1 MVADSDRFWLLELRV
16 SRHFSTF
23 YGSSVQA
30 MDTQLNALPAL
41 PVLARTVS
49 GCLNSAFLD
58 ISQHFTAHLFRPWIP
73 GSARGIDG
81 GSRRFTEV
89 VPNEQSP
96 PVASMKSSR
105 SQDATFCDSA
115 QNLVG
120 SHSGRRHPGID
131 GSPNQR
137 NKSDRKENTRQ
148 PKLCSMPP
156 QGCKVRRARLKI
168 SSSGICRGSTA
179 DGSAMRLVTTPS
191 RIRWN

>member
-1 MVADSDRFWLLELRV
+1 MKYS
-16 SRHFSTF
+16 
-23 YGSSVQA
+23 G
-30 MDTQLNALPAL
+30 
-41 PVLARTVS
+41 LARTVS
-49 GCLNSAFLD
+49 GCLNSTFLD
-58 ISQHFTAHLFRPWIP
+58 ISQHFTAHLFRSWIP

-81 GSRRFTEV
+81 GPRRFTEV
-89 VPNEQSP
+89 VLNEQSL

-105 SQDATFCDSA
+105 SQDATFCDSG

-131 GSPNQR
+131 GSPNHR

-148 PKLCSMPP
+148 PKVCSMPP

>member
-1 MVADSDRFWLLELRV
+1 MRYPTPADEIFGPRSDRFRLRELRV
-16 SRHFSTF
+16 SQHFSTF
-23 YGSSVQA
+23 YEPSVQA
-30 MDTQLNALPAL
+30 MDTQLG
-41 PVLARTVS
+41 AR
-49 GCLNSAFLD
+49 
-58 ISQHFTAHLFRPWIP
+58 Q
-73 GSARGIDG
+73 G
-81 GSRRFTEV
+81 GGPRRSTEV
-89 VPNEQSP
+89 VLNEQSL

-105 SQDATFCDSA
+105 SQDATFCDSG

-156 QGCKVRRARLKI
+156 QGCNVRRARLKI

>member
-1 MVADSDRFWLLELRV
+1 MNRLCRLMYASRGLHGHQSSSELRL
-16 SRHFSTF
+16 R
-23 YGSSVQA
+23 GWA
-30 MDTQLNALPAL
+30 LLLN
-41 PVLARTVS
+41 
-49 GCLNSAFLD
+49 
-58 ISQHFTAHLFRPWIP
+58 FRPYAPRSNQPRTHDSPVHRLNGKRYHEHWLHNLMTSTSLI
-73 GSARGIDG
+73 GSETTNLQFDK
-81 GSRRFTEV
+81 V
-89 VPNEQSP
+89 VLNEQSL

-105 SQDATFCDSA
+105 SQDATFCDSG

-131 GSPNQR
+131 GSPNHR

-148 PKLCSMPP
+148 PKVCSMPP

>member
-1 MVADSDRFWLLELRV
+1 MRYS
-16 SRHFSTF
+16 
-23 YGSSVQA
+23 
-30 MDTQLNALPAL
+30 
-41 PVLARTVS
+41 VLARTVS
-49 GCLNSAFLD
+49 GCVNSANLN
-58 ISQHFTAHLFRPWIP
+58 ISQHFTSHLFRPWIP
-73 GSARGIDG
+73 SPACGKG
-81 GSRRFTEV
+81 GGPRRSTEV
-89 VPNEQSP
+89 VLNEQSL

-105 SQDATFCDSA
+105 SQDETFCDSG

-131 GSPNQR
+131 DSPNQR
-137 NKSDRKENTRQ
+137 NQSDRKENTRQ
-148 PKLCSMPP
+148 PKVCSMPP